1 MIRIFKIIEKVVG
14 AMVIL
19 AIIIVLALMAI
30 AITNNADSVWN
41 DVKSYMPL
49 LYSAAMIFVAFKAV
63 IVGMQMYLEMKIEE
77 KTKHLQA
84 VIEEQQEQQTTQKTN
99 MSNKLDK
106 IINDITT
113 IPNTDTSTIVD
124 FLKSNLPNVVST
136 LVEQQVNQQVAYEK
150 QKLALE
156 YEQKESELKRKWL
169 TVEAIAE
176 RQDRIE
182 KLNKAIQL
190 REQQEREK
198 RMKNT
203 EEYTMLVFSL
213 AKTPVEDVEKVWQVT
228 KLFLESSHVLA
239 DKDSKIALNKNLR
252 NSELKQF
259 ALNIVKYNRK
269 ENLDVESYLMTVF
282 GEWFTGKKENI
293 SKNYNTLPKDS
304 LVSKDGVKEDLE
316 LLRKEYTMFQ
326 IEYQVT

>member
-1 MIRIFKIIEKVVG
+1 MVRIFKIIEKVVG
-14 AMVIL
+14 TMVII
-19 AIIIVLALMAI
+19 AVIIVLALMAI
-30 AITNNADSVWN
+30 AIANNADSVWS

-49 LYSAAMIFVAFKAV
+49 LYSAAMIFVAFKVV
-63 IVGMQMYLEMKIEE
+63 IVGVQMYLEMKIEE
-77 KTKHLQA
+77 KTKHLQN
-84 VIEEQQEQQTTQKTN
+84 VIEEQQAQQTTQKTN
-99 MSNKLDK
+99 VSNKLDK
-106 IINDITT
+106 IINDIST

-136 LVEQQVNQQVAYEK
+136 LVEQQVAYEK

-156 YEQKESELKRKWL
+156 YEQKESELKSKWL

-228 KLFLESSHVLA
+228 KLFLESGHVLA
-239 DKDSKIALNKNLR
+239 NKDSKIALNKNLR

-293 SKNYNTLPKDS
+293 SKNYNALPKDS
-304 LVSKDGVKEDLE
+304 LVSKDGVEEDLE
-316 LLRKEYTMFQ
+316 HLHKQ
-326 IEYQVT
+326 CGISN

>member
-14 AMVIL
+14 AMVII
-19 AIIIVLALMAI
+19 AVIIVLAFMAI
-30 AITNNADSVWN
+30 AIANNADSVWS

-63 IVGMQMYLEMKIEE
+63 IVGVQMYLEMKIEE
-77 KTKHLQA
+77 KTKHLQN
-84 VIEEQQEQQTTQKTN
+84 VIEEQQAQQTTQKTN
-99 MSNKLDK
+99 VSNKLDK
-106 IINDITT
+106 IINDIST

-136 LVEQQVNQQVAYEK
+136 LVEQQVAYEK

-156 YEQKESELKRKWL
+156 YEQKESELKSKWL

-228 KLFLESSHVLA
+228 KLFLESGHVLA
-239 DKDSKIALNKNLR
+239 NKDSKIALNKNLR

-259 ALNIVKYNRK
+259 ALNIVKYNKK

-304 LVSKDGVKEDLE
+304 LVSKDGVEEDLE
-316 LLRKEYTMFQ
+316 RLVK
-326 IEYQVT
+326 I

>member
-1 MIRIFKIIEKVVG
+1 
-14 AMVIL
+14 MVIIV
-19 AIIIVLALMAI
+19 IIIVLALMAI
-30 AITNNADSVWN
+30 AIANNVDSVWN

-77 KTKHLQA
+77 KTKHLQT

-106 IINDITT
+106 IINDIAT

-124 FLKSNLPNVVST
+124 FLKSNLPSVVST
-136 LVEQQVNQQVAYEK
+136 LVEQQVSQQVAYEK

-156 YEQKESELKRKWL
+156 YEQKESELKSKWL

-203 EEYTMLVFSL
+203 EEYTMLLFSL

-228 KLFLESSHVLA
+228 KLFLESGHVLA

-304 LVSKDGVKEDLE
+304 LVSKDGVEEDLE